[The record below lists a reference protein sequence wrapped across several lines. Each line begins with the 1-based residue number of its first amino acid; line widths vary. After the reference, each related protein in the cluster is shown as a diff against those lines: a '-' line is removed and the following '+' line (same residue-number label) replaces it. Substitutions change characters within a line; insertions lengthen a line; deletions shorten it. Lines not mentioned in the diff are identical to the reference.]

1 MCHLRHEIKH
11 AVSPRTKES
20 SIHVPSKSRK
30 PDVSQTSHEPRRHE
44 TDALTGGATDIMI
57 ATVGCSQKITAVD
70 LESDVRTFG
79 ATAAN
84 EAGGPPVPG
93 GRVGVRPVP
102 GAENV
107 DESGHRAP
115 VCERF
120 SAAAAANERP

>member
-1 MCHLRHEIKH
+1 
-11 AVSPRTKES
+11 
-20 SIHVPSKSRK
+20 
-30 PDVSQTSHEPRRHE
+30 
-44 TDALTGGATDIMI
+44 MI

-102 GAENV
+102 GAENEAVSRTPPHV
-107 DESGHRAP
+107 DLAGEKKSSLTRLEHPSGG
-115 VCERF
+115 
-120 SAAAAANERP
+120 